1 MEDEEREWERTQSRC
16 RHEGGGVGAG
26 TGDGGGSG
34 GASPN
39 FGSPSESKFTHRR
52 TLEKF
57 GKGMGAYIG
66 DS

>member
-1 MEDEEREWERTQSRC
+1 
-16 RHEGGGVGAG
+16 VGAG
-26 TGDGGGSG
+26 TGDGGDGG

-39 FGSPSESKFTHRR
+39 FGSPSESKFTRRR